1 MSATRRR
8 NVAKIQTELTHKH
21 ETELSYAS
29 LKRKRLIR
37 RLTFFCLLVVV
48 AAYFMIST
56 LVSQAASLE
65 KKEAEKERVQ
75 QELAELET
83 KQEIFKEEIIKL
95 NDDEYIAK
103 LARRDYFLSEDNE
116 IIFNIPED
124 TKAEQPTK

>member
-8 NVAKIQTELTHKH
+8 NVAKIQTELTQKH

-29 LKRKRLIR
+29 IRRKRLIR

-48 AAYFMIST
+48 AAYIMIST

-65 KKEAEKERVQ
+65 KKEAEKEKVQ

-83 KQEIFKEEIIKL
+83 NQEIFKEEIIKL

-124 TKAEQPTK
+124 EKKEKTAK

>member
-1 MSATRRR
+1 MSATRR
-8 NVAKIQTELTHKH
+8 NVAKIQTELTQKH

-65 KKEAEKERVQ
+65 KKQAEKEKVQ

-124 TKAEQPTK
+124 TKAEKLTK